1 MKGVVAVR
9 RSVLGASDKG
19 RCEGYRGAARNFV
32 RNDGTHHRD
41 ESANRRQIIIFPRFS
56 NSRQIRPPVYTLAAF
71 AMLTETLQVLIL
83 ACLTIGVLHMLLLY
97 VAKRSSVHD
106 AAELFAAE
114 VEAEEAARARV
125 PARRRQ
131 KRRTLR
137 RRRPKRVRFSDAEEE
152 ETPSTSAPDFAHME
166 DELKA
171 WMRRETSSWAS
182 GANKAAPARDSSAAV
197 PTAADATAAAPAAA
211 GVANTSADGQSATS
225 IDALF
230 AQQQQSLE
238 RTQAKQAHA
247 TKTATQDTDDVPSD
261 LMQLQ
266 VATVPR
272 STATASATRASVK
285 AKRASSAFAGT
296 GIPDAQCDG
305 TGYTNPMNADD
316 LGGGL
321 KAFDTA
327 MGSFAAF

>member
-1 MKGVVAVR
+1 
-9 RSVLGASDKG
+9 
-19 RCEGYRGAARNFV
+19 
-32 RNDGTHHRD
+32 
-41 ESANRRQIIIFPRFS
+41 
-56 NSRQIRPPVYTLAAF
+56 
-71 AMLTETLQVLIL
+71 MLIETLQVLIL

-97 VAKRSSVHD
+97 VAKRSSVRD
-106 AAELFAAE
+106 AAESFAAE

-125 PARRRQ
+125 PARHRR

-137 RRRPKRVRFSDAEEE
+137 RQRPKRVRFAEDAEAEEAE
-152 ETPSTSAPDFAHME
+152 ETTRGTAATGSAVASNQASSAPDFAHME

-171 WMRRETSSWAS
+171 WMRRETSSWA
-182 GANKAAPARDSSAAV
+182 GGPPANDSSAAV

-238 RTQAKQAHA
+238 RTQAQQARA
-247 TKTATQDTDDVPSD
+247 SKPATQATDDAPSD

-272 STATASATRASVK
+272 STATASATRASAK

-296 GIPDAQCDG
+296 GIPDTQCDG

>member
-1 MKGVVAVR
+1 
-9 RSVLGASDKG
+9 
-19 RCEGYRGAARNFV
+19 
-32 RNDGTHHRD
+32 
-41 ESANRRQIIIFPRFS
+41 
-56 NSRQIRPPVYTLAAF
+56 
-71 AMLTETLQVLIL
+71 MLIETLQVLIL
-83 ACLTIGVLHMLLLY
+83 ACVTIGVLHMLLIY
-97 VAKRSSVHD
+97 VAKRSSVRD
-106 AAELFAAE
+106 AAESFAAE

-125 PARRRQ
+125 PARRRR

-137 RRRPKRVRFSDAEEE
+137 RQRPKRVRFAAEAEAEEAE
-152 ETPSTSAPDFAHME
+152 EATGMAAAVGGAAVASNQASGAPDFAHME

-171 WMRRETSSWAS
+171 WMRRETSSWAGGPPANDS
-182 GANKAAPARDSSAAV
+182 GAAV

-238 RTQAKQAHA
+238 RTQAQQARA
-247 TKTATQDTDDVPSD
+247 SKPATQATDDAPSD

-272 STATASATRASVK
+272 STATASATRASAK

>member
-1 MKGVVAVR
+1 
-9 RSVLGASDKG
+9 
-19 RCEGYRGAARNFV
+19 
-32 RNDGTHHRD
+32 
-41 ESANRRQIIIFPRFS
+41 
-56 NSRQIRPPVYTLAAF
+56 
-71 AMLTETLQVLIL
+71 MLIETLQVLIL

-97 VAKRSSVHD
+97 VAKRSSVRD
-106 AAELFAAE
+106 AAESFAAE

-125 PARRRQ
+125 PARRRR

-137 RRRPKRVRFSDAEEE
+137 RQRPKRVRFEAEAEAEEAE
-152 ETPSTSAPDFAHME
+152 AAGGTAAAVGGAAVASNQVSGAPDFAHME

-171 WMRRETSSWAS
+171 WMRRETSSWA
-182 GANKAAPARDSSAAV
+182 GGPPANDSSAAV

-238 RTQAKQAHA
+238 RTQAQQARA
-247 TKTATQDTDDVPSD
+247 SKPATQATDDAPSD

>member
-1 MKGVVAVR
+1 M
-9 RSVLGASDKG
+9 
-19 RCEGYRGAARNFV
+19 F
-32 RNDGTHHRD
+32 
-41 ESANRRQIIIFPRFS
+41 
-56 NSRQIRPPVYTLAAF
+56 
-71 AMLTETLQVLIL
+71 
-83 ACLTIGVLHMLLLY
+83 LLY
-97 VAKRSSVHD
+97 VAKRSSVRD
-106 AAELFAAE
+106 AAESFAAE

-125 PARRRQ
+125 PERRRR

-137 RRRPKRVRFSDAEEE
+137 RQRPKRVRFAEAEEE
-152 ETPSTSAPDFAHME
+152 DEATGEGASSGHGSAAPNFAHME

-171 WMRRETSSWAS
+171 WMRRETSSWADGPPANDS
-182 GANKAAPARDSSAAV
+182 GAAV
-197 PTAADATAAAPAAA
+197 PTAADANADAPAAA
-211 GVANTSADGQSATS
+211 AVANTSADGQSATS

-238 RTQAKQAHA
+238 QTQAQQERASKP
-247 TKTATQDTDDVPSD
+247 ATQSTDDAPND

-272 STATASATRASVK
+272 STATASTTRASAK
-285 AKRASSAFAGT
+285 TKRASSAFAGT

>member
-1 MKGVVAVR
+1 M
-9 RSVLGASDKG
+9 SDKG
-19 RCEGYRGAARNFV
+19 
-32 RNDGTHHRD
+32 DGKGLSWRRLQLCSERRDAHRRD
-41 ESANRRQIIIFPRFS
+41 EREKERQPPTNNYLPPFFQFPTDLTHS
-56 NSRQIRPPVYTLAAF
+56 VYTRAAF
-71 AMLTETLQVLIL
+71 VMLIETLQVLIL

-97 VAKRSSVHD
+97 VAKRSSVRD
-106 AAELFAAE
+106 AAESFAAE
-114 VEAEEAARARV
+114 VEAEEAARARI
-125 PARRRQ
+125 PARRRR

-137 RRRPKRVRFSDAEEE
+137 RQRPKRVRFVEAETVAAEEE
-152 ETPSTSAPDFAHME
+152 ATGSAVASDQAPNAPDFAHME

-171 WMRRETSSWAS
+171 WMRRETSSWAGGPPANDS
-182 GANKAAPARDSSAAV
+182 GAAV
-197 PTAADATAAAPAAA
+197 PTAADASDAVPAAA

-238 RTQAKQAHA
+238 QTHAQQARASQPA
-247 TKTATQDTDDVPSD
+247 TKATDDAPSD

-272 STATASATRASVK
+272 STATASTTRASAK
-285 AKRASSAFAGT
+285 TKRASSAFAGT

>member
-1 MKGVVAVR
+1 
-9 RSVLGASDKG
+9 
-19 RCEGYRGAARNFV
+19 
-32 RNDGTHHRD
+32 
-41 ESANRRQIIIFPRFS
+41 
-56 NSRQIRPPVYTLAAF
+56 
-71 AMLTETLQVLIL
+71 MLIETLQVLIL

-97 VAKRSSVHD
+97 VAKRSSVRD
-106 AAELFAAE
+106 AAESFAAE

-125 PARRRQ
+125 PARRRR

-137 RRRPKRVRFSDAEEE
+137 RQRPKRVRFTAEAEAEEAE
-152 ETPSTSAPDFAHME
+152 EATGMAAAVAGSAVASNQVSGAPDFAHME

-171 WMRRETSSWAS
+171 WMRRETSSWA
-182 GANKAAPARDSSAAV
+182 GGPPTNDSSAAV

-238 RTQAKQAHA
+238 RTQAQQTRASKP
-247 TKTATQDTDDVPSD
+247 ATQATDDAPSD

-272 STATASATRASVK
+272 STATASATRASAKV
-285 AKRASSAFAGT
+285 KRASSAFAGT